1 MKRFVIQAALAAA
14 LLAGWAVAPVRA
26 QNPAV
31 RTIYNPYSPYLNL
44 LRTGSPYGVAG
55 NYYGLVR
62 PQLDAQNAFQNL
74 QRQINQN
81 TGAITASG
89 VDQSTGLPYT
99 GHPAAFLNLSHYY
112 SRGFT
117 GGGSSP
123 SAGGVGGAPRTG
135 GGFGGGTGAYG
146 GTGQTPQTPN
156 IANQRPNVAPTAPR

>member
-1 MKRFVIQAALAAA
+1 MKRFVIQAGIAVT
-14 LLAGWAVAPVRA
+14 LLAGWTVAPVRA
-26 QNPAV
+26 QPPAV

-81 TGAITASG
+81 TGAITASAI
-89 VDQSTGLPYT
+89 DQSTGLPYT

-117 GGGSSP
+117 GGGSMP
-123 SAGGVGGAPRTG
+123 GGGSTGAPRTSG
-135 GGFGGGTGAYG
+135 AGAYG
-146 GTGQTPQTPN
+146 GIGQTPQTPN
-156 IANQRPNVAPTAPR
+156 IANQRPNVAPPTAPR